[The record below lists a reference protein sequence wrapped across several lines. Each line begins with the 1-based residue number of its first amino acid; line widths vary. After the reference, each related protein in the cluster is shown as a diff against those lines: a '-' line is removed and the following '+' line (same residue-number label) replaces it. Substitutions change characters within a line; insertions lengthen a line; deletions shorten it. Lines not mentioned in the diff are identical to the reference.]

1 LASKHSSSEHDK
13 HDALATLRHSTSHVM
28 ADAVTQLYPG
38 ARVAIGPSIA
48 NGFYYDFDVPEPF
61 NDDDLERI
69 EKKMQEIIAQDLP
82 FEREEI
88 TQDEAVS
95 LFAERGER
103 FKVEIAENI
112 PAGEAISLYRHG
124 EFTDLCAGPHLERT
138 GQIKAFKLTG
148 VAGAYWRGNERNP
161 MLQRIYG
168 TAFGNPKQLRVHLK
182 LLEEA
187 KKRDHRKLG
196 VELDLYST
204 SPDEIGGG
212 LVLWHPKGGRIR
224 SVFEDFWRRQHYGNG
239 YEMVY
244 TPHLARDT
252 LWHKSGHLAFYKEAM
267 FAGMEVDGQQY
278 LVKPMNCPYHILIY
292 GKRLRSYRD
301 LPLRWA
307 EMGTVYRY
315 ERGGTLHGLF
325 RVRGF
330 TQDDAHLFFTQE
342 QMASE
347 LDRVL
352 DFSLFMLR
360 SFGFEN
366 FELNFATRPP
376 DKYAGSDELWEMA
389 EKELLAALER
399 SGVSYVIDEG
409 GGAFYGPKI
418 DIKVSDSLERQWQL
432 STIQLDFIQPENF
445 DLTYVGADNARH
457 RPIMVHRALLG
468 SLERFFGILIEHYAG
483 KFPLWL
489 APVQVKI
496 LTVGDRHDTFAHEV
510 SRQLRARD
518 IRTELDLRNE
528 KLGFKI
534 REGQLEKHPY
544 MLVLGDREV
553 EEQTVAPRPRDS
565 KPEPAVPLSDFIERV
580 VGEAQPPSRDDVY
593 P

>member
-1 LASKHSSSEHDK
+1 LASNKSSAEHDK
-13 HDALATLRHSTSHVM
+13 LATLRHSTSHVM
-28 ADAVTQLYPG
+28 ADAVTQLFPK

-69 EKKMQEIIAQDLP
+69 EEKMREIIAQDLS

-88 TQDEAVS
+88 TRDQAVS
-95 LFAERGER
+95 LFTERGER
-103 FKVEIAENI
+103 FKVEIAQNI
-112 PAGEAISLYRHG
+112 PDGEVISLYRHG
-124 EFTDLCAGPHLERT
+124 EFTDLCAGPHLEQT

-148 VAGAYWRGNERNP
+148 VAGAYWRGNEQNP

-168 TAFGNPKQLRVHLK
+168 TAFLNPKALRVHLK
-182 LLEEA
+182 MLEEA

-212 LVLWHPKGGRIR
+212 LILWHPKGGRIR
-224 SVFEDFWRRQHYGNG
+224 TVLEDFWRRQHFANG
-239 YEMVY
+239 YEMVF

-252 LWHKSGHLAFYKEAM
+252 LWHQSGHLAFYKEAM

-292 GKRLRSYRD
+292 GKRLRSYRE

-330 TQDDAHLFFTQE
+330 TQDDAHLFFTPD

-360 SFGFEN
+360 SFGFED

-376 DKYAGSDELWEMA
+376 EKYAGSDELWEMA

-399 SGVSYVIDEG
+399 SGVNYVTDEG

-418 DIKVSDSLERQWQL
+418 DIKVSDSLGRQWQL

-445 DLTYVGADNARH
+445 DLNYVGADNTRH

-496 LTVGDRHDTFAHEV
+496 LTVGDRHDTFAREV
-510 SRQLRARD
+510 SRQLRAHD

-565 KPEPAVPLSDFIERV
+565 KPEGAVPLSDFIERV
-580 VGEAQPPSRDDVY
+580 VREAQPPSRDDVY

>member
-1 LASKHSSSEHDK
+1 MASRSSSSEHEK
-13 HDALATLRHSTSHVM
+13 HDKLATLRHSTSHVM
-28 ADAVTQLYPG
+28 ADAVTRLFPK

-61 NDDDLERI
+61 TDDDLERI
-69 EKKMQEIIAQDLP
+69 EEKMREIIAQDLP
-82 FEREEI
+82 FERQEI
-88 TQDEAVS
+88 TRDQAVE
-95 LFAERGER
+95 LFTARQEQ
-103 FKVEIAENI
+103 FKVELAETI
-112 PAGEAISLYRHG
+112 PDGEAITLYRHG
-124 EFTDLCAGPHLERT
+124 EFTDLCLGPHLDRT

-168 TAFGNPKQLRVHLK
+168 TAFHDVKALRKHLK

-196 VELDLYST
+196 VELDLFST
-204 SPDEIGGG
+204 APEEIGGG
-212 LVLWHPKGGRIR
+212 LILWHPKGGRIR
-224 SVFEDFWRRQHYGNG
+224 SIIEDFWRKQHYANG

-252 LWHKSGHLAFYKEAM
+252 LWHKSGHLSFYKEAM

-301 LPLRWA
+301 LPIRWA

-360 SFGFEN
+360 CFGFEE
-366 FELNFATRPP
+366 FELSFATRPP
-376 DKYAGSDELWEMA
+376 NKYAGADELWEMA
-389 EKELLAALER
+389 ERELLEALER
-399 SGVSYVIDEG
+399 SGVSYVTDDG

-418 DIKVSDSLERQWQL
+418 DIKVSDSLGRQWQL

-445 DLTYVGADNARH
+445 DLTYVGADNTRH

-496 LTVGDRHDTFAHEV
+496 LTVADRHDAFAQEV
-510 SRQLRARD
+510 SRQLRAQD

-534 REGQLEKHPY
+534 REAQLEKHPY
-544 MLVLGDREV
+544 MLVLGDHEV
-553 EEQTVAPRPRDS
+553 ENQTVAPRPRDS
-565 KPEPAVPLSDFIERV
+565 KPEPVVPLSDFIERV
-580 VGEAQPPSRDDVY
+580 VREAQPPSRDDFDA
-593 P
+593 

>member
-1 LASKHSSSEHDK
+1 MGSKSSSSEHDK
-13 HDALATLRHSTSHVM
+13 HSPLATLRHSTSHVM
-28 ADAVTQLYPG
+28 ADAVTQLFPE
-38 ARVAIGPSIA
+38 ARVTIGPSIA
-48 NGFYYDFDVPEPF
+48 NGFYYDFDVPNPF
-61 NDDDLERI
+61 SDDDLERI
-69 EKKMQEIIAQDLP
+69 EEKMHEIIARDLP

-88 TQDEAVS
+88 TRDQAVA
-95 LFAERGER
+95 LFTERGER
-103 FKVEIAENI
+103 FKVELANGI
-112 PAGEAISLYRHG
+112 PDGEPITLYRHG

-168 TAFGNPKQLRVHLK
+168 TAFENVKGLRVHLK

-196 VELDLYST
+196 PELDLYSL
-204 SPDEIGGG
+204 SPNDIGGG
-212 LVLWHPKGGRIR
+212 LVLWHPKGGRVR
-224 SVFEDFWRRQHYGNG
+224 SIFEDFWRKQHYANG

-244 TPHLARDT
+244 SPHLARDT
-252 LWHKSGHLAFYKEAM
+252 LWHKSGHLSFYKEAM
-267 FAGMEVDGQQY
+267 YSGMEVDGQQY
-278 LVKPMNCPYHILIY
+278 LVKPMNCPFHIIIY
-292 GKRLRSYRD
+292 GTQLRSYRD
-301 LPLRWA
+301 LPMRWA
-307 EMGTVYRY
+307 ELGTVYRY

-360 SFGFEN
+360 SFGFED
-366 FELNFATRPP
+366 FELNYATRPP
-376 DKYAGSDELWEMA
+376 DKYAGSDEIWDNA
-389 EKELLAALER
+389 QKELLAALER
-399 SGVSYVIDEG
+399 SGVPYVTDEG

-418 DIKVSDSLERQWQL
+418 DIKVNDSLGRQWQL

-445 DLTYVGADNARH
+445 DLTYVGADNTRH

-489 APVQVKI
+489 SPVQVKI
-496 LTVGDRHDTFAHEV
+496 LTVGDRHDDFAREV

-553 EEQTVAPRPRDS
+553 EEHAVAPRPRDG
-565 KPEPAVPLSDFIERV
+565 KPEPVMPLSDFIERV
-580 VGEAQPPSRDDVY
+580 VREAQPPSRDDAGA
-593 P
+593 